1 MTPLGPGEMR
11 ASARPFVVL
20 GIAALRLGCGLC
32 LALPLTALLAE
43 SGVGQTARGDRVLFE
58 SGGYLLLE
66 VLRIKG
72 PDLAAAAR
80 GLIPLALLGL
90 LLSAACNAALLLAL
104 NLRGR
109 LELRAWLSRALAGV
123 PAFVVVG
130 VASGLVQLVCA
141 LLGALLV
148 DSIPETMTRPA
159 ATTALQLALWL
170 LLSLVI
176 GAIGSF
182 SDVLRAALVRHD
194 AGIAH
199 ALKHATRCARRAPLR
214 TCLGFLP
221 YALAFLLALW
231 GASELTSLLDVSASG
246 AGRVALVFALHQ
258 AVIILSVALRAAWYA
273 RALRLAA
280 SL

>member
-1 MTPLGPGEMR
+1 MR
-11 ASARPFVVL
+11 ARARPFVVL
-20 GIAALRLGCGLC
+20 GIAGLRLACGFC
-32 LALPLTALLAE
+32 LAFPLASLLSE

-66 VLRIKG
+66 ILRVAG
-72 PDLAAAAR
+72 PELLAMAR
-80 GLIPLALLGL
+80 GLLPLVLLGL
-90 LLSAACNAALLLAL
+90 LLTAACNAALLLAL
-104 NLRGR
+104 NLRGK
-109 LELRAWLSRALAGV
+109 LELRPWLSRALAGV
-123 PAFVVVG
+123 PAFVAVG
-130 VASGLVQLVCA
+130 LGSGLTQLVCV

-148 DSIPETMTRPA
+148 DTIPETMTRPV

-182 SDVLRAALVRHD
+182 SDVVKAALVRHD
-194 AGIAH
+194 AGVAH
-199 ALKHATRCARRAPLR
+199 ALKHAARCAARAPLR

-221 YALAFLLALW
+221 YAVAFLVALW
-231 GASELTSLLDVSASG
+231 GASELTSLLDVSAPG
-246 AGRVALVFALHQ
+246 AWRVALVFALHQ
-258 AVIILSVALRAAWYA
+258 AVIVSSVALRAAWYA